1 MRTNRSRLR
10 IPLATVAAAG
20 LMTVALPAISALSGA
35 SATSGSTSGTTATTT
50 TGTTPTTGTTTTTT
64 GTSTTTTVTDPA
76 TKGTTT
82 TTTGTAA
89 PQANSALSCTSPT
102 IYNINSS
109 GSLYALNYTT
119 LANTAAAPSNVSGG
133 SSSVNALAMSANG
146 LTVFTANQTPS
157 GGNTTVHVTSVSAG
171 TTANFTAPATN
182 VSTLIAGGVNPTNGY
197 YYYGGWNSAETT
209 FYLFAF
215 NPATDT
221 ATQAGTI
228 SPPAG
233 PSYQSGDL
241 TFDNAG
247 NMTILAG
254 TTTNSAKLL
263 SVAAPVPTSG
273 TSSLPFTT
281 LATLSSTS
289 LETYVGI
296 AFASNSTL
304 YVETSSGEFD
314 SVNPNSGA
322 VTVLGTQTGFSG
334 SLDDLA
340 SCTYNG
346 SLAVQKNIVGRVAP
360 TDQFTMTI
368 TGGGVSSGNTGTT
381 SGSSTGVQT
390 SPGEVAG
397 PIVGLPGTTY
407 NVVETAAS
415 GSLTNYT
422 TTWSCLNGSST
433 FSSGTGTSISV
444 LFPAPSGS
452 AGAAL
457 VCTFTNTPASIS
469 VTKTPSPT
477 TVTAVGQTITYSYAV
492 TDTGP
497 LPLTNV
503 TVADTQTPPAGG
515 LTSGP
520 TCASLSNPVGTCSGS
535 SVATLAAGRIAN
547 FTATYVVTQ
556 ADMDH
561 GSVAD
566 SATATGN
573 APFWDSGLGD
583 RDGLGERH
591 TDVVDLHRQVGQPY
605 RADHGGQNDHLDLR
619 GDEHGEHRPDGRRR
633 DGPPDGGGS
642 SDDGSKLP
650 GPDQPHGHLL
660 GQFDQ
665 SGAETG
671 GHVHR
676 YLA

>member
-1 MRTNRSRLR
+1 
-10 IPLATVAAAG
+10 
-20 LMTVALPAISALSGA
+20 
-35 SATSGSTSGTTATTT
+35 
-50 TGTTPTTGTTTTTT
+50 
-64 GTSTTTTVTDPA
+64 
-76 TKGTTT
+76 
-82 TTTGTAA
+82 
-89 PQANSALSCTSPT
+89 
-102 IYNINSS
+102 
-109 GSLYALNYTT
+109 
-119 LANTAAAPSNVSGG
+119 
-133 SSSVNALAMSANG
+133 MSANG

-263 SVAAPVPTSG
+263 SVATPVPTSG

-346 SLAVQKNIVGRVAP
+346 SLAVQKNIVGRVR
-360 TDQFTMTI
+360 Q
-368 TGGGVSSGNTGTT
+368 
-381 SGSSTGVQT
+381 
-390 SPGEVAG
+390 
-397 PIVGLPGTTY
+397 
-407 NVVETAAS
+407 
-415 GSLTNYT
+415 LTN
-422 TTWSCLNGSST
+422 S
-433 FSSGTGTSISV
+433 
-444 LFPAPSGS
+444 
-452 AGAAL
+452 
-457 VCTFTNTPASIS
+457 
-469 VTKTPSPT
+469 
-477 TVTAVGQTITYSYAV
+477 
-492 TDTGP
+492 
-497 LPLTNV
+497 
-503 TVADTQTPPAGG
+503 
-515 LTSGP
+515 
-520 TCASLSNPVGTCSGS
+520 
-535 SVATLAAGRIAN
+535 R
-547 FTATYVVTQ
+547 
-556 ADMDH
+556 
-561 GSVAD
+561 
-566 SATATGN
+566 
-573 APFWDSGLGD
+573 
-583 RDGLGERH
+583 
-591 TDVVDLHRQVGQPY
+591 
-605 RADHGGQNDHLDLR
+605 
-619 GDEHGEHRPDGRRR
+619 
-633 DGPPDGGGS
+633 
-642 SDDGSKLP
+642 
-650 GPDQPHGHLL
+650 
-660 GQFDQ
+660 
-665 SGAETG
+665 
-671 GHVHR
+671 
-676 YLA
+676 